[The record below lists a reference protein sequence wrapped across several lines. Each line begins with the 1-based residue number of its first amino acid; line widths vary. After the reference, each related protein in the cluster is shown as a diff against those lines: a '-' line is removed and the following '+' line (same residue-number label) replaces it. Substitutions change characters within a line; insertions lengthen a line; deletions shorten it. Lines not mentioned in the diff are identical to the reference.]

1 MTKSEATNLKTMLTE
16 SVWQMKEAVYG
27 FSGVDS
33 SERDETIQ
41 VMNRNR
47 DDLLEYIDSLVKEEA
62 DTNKEVKLFDFMN
75 KPES

>member
-1 MTKSEATNLKTMLTE
+1 MTKSEATNLKAMLTE

-27 FSGVDS
+27 LSGVDS

-47 DDLLEYIDSLVKEEA
+47 DDLLEYIDSLVKEEIN
-62 DTNKEVKLFDFMN
+62 TNKEVKLFDFMN